1 MHSKMDRFFPR
12 FRTTELFLACAA
24 SLLAACG
31 GGAPTVENP
40 VTSAPPVVDYSGPP
54 PASQD
59 VQSFKI
65 NVWDNLKASNRCG
78 ACHGTG
84 GQEPQFVRSDDVN
97 LAYQAANTV
106 VTLTDPSTSLM
117 VEKVGGGH
125 NCWLASDSACADQLT
140 VWIRNWA
147 GATVG
152 GSNEIVLQPP
162 PLRDVGASK
171 SFPADSGAF
180 AATVHPL
187 LTEYCARCHASSSA
201 TPQSPFFAESDPDL
215 AYAAARARINLD
227 SPADSRFVLRLRN
240 EFHNCWDNCPAN
252 AQEMQD
258 AIQAFADGIPL
269 TQVDPALVLS
279 KALALYDGT
288 VASGGNRSDAA
299 LIALYEF
306 KTGTGSVA
314 YDTSGVEPSLNLT
327 MTGDVTW
334 VGGWGV
340 NVRGGKLQGSTA
352 ASRKL
357 HDLIKATGEYTVE
370 AWVAPANVV
379 QEEAHIVGYSGGTM
393 ARNFTLGQ
401 TMYDYDFFGRSSTT
415 DANGTPEFSTP
426 SADEVLQA
434 TLQHVVATYDPVE
447 GRKIYVNGALVTG
460 PDPQGGGTLADWNDT
475 FALVLGNEV
484 SSDRQWRG
492 VIRMVALHNRA
503 LTPEQVVQNFDAGV
517 GERFYLLFSVAHLVD
532 VPNAYVMFEVSQF
545 DSYAYLFDRPVLI
558 SLDGTVR
565 PDGLRIK
572 GMRIGVNGAEAKVG
586 QAYAPLDVMVNEAG
600 YDPATG
606 FPLSPI
612 GTVIALDKGP
622 ALDQFFLTFEQL
634 GDQTHVYTEP
644 APLVPPPPPD
654 GDPLPALGLRTF
666 EELAATMS
674 QATGV
679 PRTDPSVDET
689 YQRVREQLPTVES
702 IEGFLSAHQVGL
714 AQLAIEYC
722 NTLVDDAGR
731 RSAYF
736 PGFDF
741 AAPAAQAFDTAAE
754 RDLIVGP
761 LVTRAVGTGLTSQ
774 PSQAEVRAELDSL
787 ITRLA
792 ACGAGC
798 PADRTPTIVKASCAA
813 VIGGAS
819 TLIQ

>member
-1 MHSKMDRFFPR
+1 MVIERSPSV
-12 FRTTELFLACAA
+12 FRAARAGLALVMVAA
-24 SLLAACG
+24 VSACG

-40 VTSAPPVVDYSGPP
+40 VTSAPPVVDYSGPAP
-54 PASQD
+54 VSQD

-65 NVWDNLKASNRCG
+65 NVWDNLKGSNRCG

-84 GQEPQFVRSDDVN
+84 GQQPPFVRSDDVN
-97 LAYQAANTV
+97 LAYEAANTV
-106 VTLTDPSTSLM
+106 VNLGDPAASRM
-117 VEKVGGGH
+117 VQKVGEGH
-125 NCWLASDSACADQLT
+125 NCWLASDAACADQLT

-152 GSNEIVLQPP
+152 GSTEIVLQPP
-162 PLRDVGASK
+162 PLRDVGATK
-171 SFPADSGAF
+171 SFPADAGEF
-180 AATVHPL
+180 ASTIHPL
-187 LTEYCARCHASSSA
+187 LTEYCARCHASAAA

-227 SPADSRFVLRLRN
+227 NPADSRFVVRLRS
-240 EFHNCWDNCPAN
+240 EFHNCWSDCSGN
-252 AQEMQD
+252 AAEMET
-258 AIQAFADGIPL
+258 AIRAFADGIPL

-279 KALALYDGT
+279 KALVLYDGT
-288 VASGGNRSDAA
+288 IASGGNRSDAA

-306 KTGTGSVA
+306 KTGTGAVA
-314 YDTSGVEPSLNLT
+314 YDTSGVEPAVNLNLS
-327 MTGDVTW
+327 GDVTW

-352 ASRKL
+352 SSRKL
-357 HDLIKATGEYTVE
+357 HDLIKATGEYSLE

-415 DANGTPEFSTP
+415 DANGAPEQSTP
-426 SADEVLQA
+426 SAEEVLQA
-434 TLQHVVATYDPVE
+434 TLQHVVATYDPVN
-447 GRKIYVNGALVTG
+447 GRSLFVNGTRVTG
-460 PDPQGGGTLADWNDT
+460 PDPQGGGSLADWNDT

-484 SSDRQWRG
+484 SGDRPWQG
-492 VIRMVALHNRA
+492 VIRLVAIHNRA
-503 LTPEQVVQNFDAGV
+503 LTPEQVAQNFEAGV

-532 VPNAYVMFEVSQF
+532 VPESYVMFEVSQF
-545 DSYAYLFDRPVLI
+545 DSFAYLFDKPVFI
-558 SLDGTVR
+558 SLDESAR

-586 QAYAPLDVMVNEAG
+586 QAYAPLDVVVNAAG
-600 YDPATG
+600 YDPAAG
-606 FPLSPI
+606 FPLSPV
-612 GTVIALDKGP
+612 GTVVALDKGP

-634 GDQTHVYTEP
+634 GDQTHVHTEP
-644 APLVPPPPPD
+644 VPLAPPPPPD
-654 GDPLPALGLRTF
+654 GEPLPQLGLRTF
-666 EELAATMS
+666 EEIAATMAE
-674 QATGV
+674 ATGV
-679 PRTDPSVDET
+679 PRSEPLVDET
-689 YQRVREQLPTVES
+689 YRRVREQLPTVES
-702 IEGFLSAHQVGL
+702 IEGFLSAHQVGV
-714 AQLAIEYC
+714 AQLAIEFC
-722 NTLVDDAGR
+722 NALVDDLPR

-741 AAPAAQAFDTAAE
+741 AAPAGQAFDTAAE
-754 RDLIVGP
+754 RDLVVGP
-761 LVTRAVGTGLTSQ
+761 LVARAVGTGLASQ
-774 PSQAEVRAELDSL
+774 PSLPEVRAELDGL
-787 ITRLA
+787 ITRLT

-798 PADRTPTIVKASCAA
+798 APDRTATIVKASCAA